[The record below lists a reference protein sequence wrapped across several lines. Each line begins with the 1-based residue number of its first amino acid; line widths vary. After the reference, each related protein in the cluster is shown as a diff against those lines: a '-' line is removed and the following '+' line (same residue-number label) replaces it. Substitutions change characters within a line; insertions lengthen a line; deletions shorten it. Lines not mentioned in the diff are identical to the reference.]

1 MTIARCGTFQYVV
14 TIPGSVRESSSGT
27 WPVSLA
33 ETIEGTGDSLRDDP
47 LLGHFPTLT
56 ISHGGAAYSP
66 EKKYNDVF
74 RSRFTLRASQRKHAT
89 VSEASFYMD
98 TTLADFF
105 RSGDLLYVSRTSC
118 GGMGL
123 SLIRDKEL
131 VFALGAITAVPLG
144 SAVQVLYPADLIRE
158 AEKIFRHQDKGFRFF
173 QSPLHFKHG
182 TESRIVFSGF
192 GWLDEYEFA
201 VKHGYILGTPG
212 TDECAA
218 IWLKSAKASDA
229 VRSST
234 EILSSTELE
243 MRDW

>member
-1 MTIARCGTFQYVV
+1 MTIAPCGTFQYVV
-14 TIPGSVRESSSGT
+14 TIPDCVRESSGA

-33 ETIEGTGDSLRDDP
+33 ETIERTGDSLSDSR
-47 LLGHFPTLT
+47 LLGHSPTLT
-56 ISHGGAAYSP
+56 ISDGGAANPP
-66 EKKYNDVF
+66 EKKYKDVF

-89 VSEASFYMD
+89 ASEASFYMD
-98 TTLADFF
+98 RTLADFF
-105 RSGDLLYVSRTSC
+105 RSGDLLHVSRTSC
-118 GGMGL
+118 GGVGL

-144 SAVQVLYPADLIRE
+144 SGVQVFYPADLIRE
-158 AEKIFRHQDKGFRFF
+158 AEKIFRHQDKDFRFF

-182 TESRIVFSGF
+182 SESRILFSGF
-192 GWLDEYEFA
+192 GWLGEYEFA

-218 IWLKSAKASDA
+218 IWLKSAKVSDA
-229 VRSST
+229 VRSSA

-243 MRDW
+243 IRDW